1 MPLDYWDARFQQAD
15 PNRYHQFKNK
25 TPEKT
30 SQMQS
35 SKTLITD
42 KEKQMGK
49 AFGAPEQ
56 AKIKQIVAE
65 GVTVMQEIQDLTEGL
80 NDTIK
85 AVAEELD
92 IKPSVIRKAIRIA
105 QKDQWDQVYREFD
118 DLETI
123 VDISGHANIKE

>member
-1 MPLDYWDARFQQAD
+1 M
-15 PNRYHQFKNK
+15 
-25 TPEKT
+25 
-30 SQMQS
+30 S
-35 SKTLITD
+35 
-42 KEKQMGK
+42 K
-49 AFGAPEQ
+49 AFGDPER

-65 GVTVMQEIQDLTEGL
+65 GVTVLQEIADLTDGL

-92 IKPSVIRKAIRIA
+92 VKPSVIKKAIRIA

-123 VDISGHANIKE
+123 VDISGHANLKD

>member
-1 MPLDYWDARFQQAD
+1 M
-15 PNRYHQFKNK
+15 
-25 TPEKT
+25 
-30 SQMQS
+30 S
-35 SKTLITD
+35 
-42 KEKQMGK
+42 K

-85 AVAEELD
+85 AVAEELEV
-92 IKPSVIRKAIRIA
+92 KPSVIKRAIRIA
-105 QKDQWDQVYREFD
+105 LKDQWNQVYKEFD

-123 VDISGHANIKE
+123 VNISGHANMRDDEE